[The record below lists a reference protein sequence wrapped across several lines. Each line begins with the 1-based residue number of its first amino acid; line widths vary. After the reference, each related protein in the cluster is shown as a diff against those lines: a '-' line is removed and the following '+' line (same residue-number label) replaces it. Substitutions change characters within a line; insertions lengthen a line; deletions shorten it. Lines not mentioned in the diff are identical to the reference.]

1 MRFNCKTLPLVGLLM
16 IMSGCASV
24 TVPNEQI
31 ELARNAV
38 NRAVAAEATQYAP
51 VEMRAAQDKM
61 SALDRA
67 LGEKKFEQART
78 LAEGAM
84 ADARVAER
92 KAQALKAKEQLEVAR
107 KGIEVLKQEILDAP
121 DSPTAKSVH

>member
-1 MRFNCKTLPLVGLLM
+1 MRFNCKTLSLAGLLM
-16 IMSGCASV
+16 IMSACASV

-31 ELARNAV
+31 ELARSAV
-38 NRAVAAEATQYAP
+38 SRAVAADATHYAP

-61 SALDRA
+61 SAMDRA
-67 LGEKKFEQART
+67 MGEKNFEQVRT
-78 LAEGAM
+78 LAEGAR

-92 KAQALKAKEQLEVAR
+92 KAQALKAKEQLATAR

-121 DSPTAKSVH
+121 DSPTANAIH

>member
-78 LAEGAM
+78 LAEGAR

>member
-51 VEMRAAQDKM
+51 VEMRAAQDKI

-78 LAEGAM
+78 LAEGAR

>member
-24 TVPNEQI
+24 TAPNEQI
-31 ELARNAV
+31 ELARSAV

-51 VEMRAAQDKM
+51 LEMRAAQDKM

-78 LAEGAM
+78 LAEGAS

>member
-31 ELARNAV
+31 ELARSAV

-78 LAEGAM
+78 LAEGAR

>member
-31 ELARNAV
+31 ELARNAL

-78 LAEGAM
+78 LAEGAR

>member
-31 ELARNAV
+31 ELARSAV

-78 LAEGAM
+78 LAEGAR

-92 KAQALKAKEQLEVAR
+92 KAQALKAKEQLEAAR

>member
-1 MRFNCKTLPLVGLLM
+1 MRFNCKTLSLVGLLM

-31 ELARNAV
+31 ELARSAV

-67 LGEKKFEQART
+67 LGRRSSNRPAPWP
-78 LAEGAM
+78 
-84 ADARVAER
+84 
-92 KAQALKAKEQLEVAR
+92 
-107 KGIEVLKQEILDAP
+107 KGRGQTRA
-121 DSPTAKSVH
+121 

>member
-1 MRFNCKTLPLVGLLM
+1 MRFNCKIMSLAGLLM

-31 ELARNAV
+31 ELARSAV

-61 SALDRA
+61 SAMDRA
-67 LGEKKFEQART
+67 MGEKKFEQVRT
-78 LAEGAM
+78 LAEGAR

-92 KAQALKAKEQLEVAR
+92 KAQALRAKEQLATAR